1 MRELTF
7 QEVQNVNGGVV
18 PVAVLA
24 GYAFVK
30 GVAAGM
36 SAVGVVVTGYRFYQM
51 AK

>member
-1 MRELTF
+1 MTV
-7 QEVQNVNGGVV
+7 QEVQGVTGGVV

-30 GVAAGM
+30 GVMAGVG
-36 SAVGVVVTGYRFYQM
+36 AVGAIVAGYEFYQM